1 MVMNAPNIPSHKLRE
16 FCLLAN
22 APASISTAFSHFGG
36 KLVGSDL
43 FVSNVEDSHSKRLQ
57 DLLCG
62 TTEGLLQDALS
73 RADLIYLSASDGL
86 ESLIDNVST
95 LMDRLLPVTFPRDTR
110 HLLLD
115 MSSCME
121 NLNSLQKQQI
131 LEMATGLQTH
141 APVTLVLTPGNLVDP
156 SVKISHLRQQ
166 LSVSEILLVSDSAIS
181 SATHRGVESLELSQ
195 GSLAEESIPV
205 ALTVYA
211 ASQFLN
217 LDQALRLQVAYI
229 AAVLRLSLKRHP
241 SWVEIQTQ
249 FCHNAGK

>member
-1 MVMNAPNIPSHKLRE
+1 MVMNAPNVPSHKLRE

-22 APASISTAFSHFGG
+22 APASISSAFSHFGG

-43 FVSNVEDSHSKRLQ
+43 FVSNAEDSHGTRLQ
-57 DLLCG
+57 DLLSG

-73 RADLIYLSASDGL
+73 RADLIFLSASDGL
-86 ESLIDNVST
+86 ESLLDNVT
-95 LMDRLLPVTFPRDTR
+95 ILIERLLPVTFPRDTR

-115 MSSCME
+115 LSSSTE
-121 NLNSLQKQQI
+121 DLNSLQLQQI
-131 LEMATGLQTH
+131 FQLAKGLQTQ
-141 APVTLVLTPGNLVDP
+141 APVTLVLTPSRLVDP

-166 LSVSEILLVSDSAIS
+166 LTVSEILLITDSAIS
-181 SATHRGVESLELSQ
+181 SATHRGFESLEFSQ

-217 LDQALRLQVAYI
+217 LDQALRLEVAYI
-229 AAVLRLSLKRHP
+229 AAVLRLSLKRLP
-241 SWVEIQTQ
+241 SWVEIQSQ